1 MEIIIGRKGEQPFTI
16 TDKSVSGKH
25 LKLTTLPDGN
35 VQVEDLGSSNGT
47 FIDGVRIIKKVV
59 SRNTV
64 IQMGSNYTFKISDV
78 LPEVQKASK
87 VQQQTQNVTST
98 QKTTPEY
105 SIRPLKKIWEEFE
118 SAKEELD
125 EKNKNIQLW
134 RSAAPIFTMGSGA
147 LGVVFPY
154 AFILTFI
161 GLGLTIYAFYMAK
174 NFDYKKSIN
183 EVQDRFENKYLCPNC
198 NHFLE
203 NRKYKLLVQDKKCR
217 YCGCKFKE

>member
-1 MEIIIGRKGEQPFTI
+1 MELIVGRKGEQPFAI
-16 TDKSVSGKH
+16 VDKSVSNKH

-35 VQVEDLGSSNGT
+35 VEVEDLGSSNGT
-47 FIDGVRIIKKVV
+47 FIDGVRIVKKVV

-64 IQMGSNYTFKISDV
+64 IQMGIHYTFKISDV
-78 LPEVQKASK
+78 LPDAPKAAK
-87 VQQQTQNVTST
+87 ANLQTQNFATMP
-98 QKTTPEY
+98 KTAPEC
-105 SIRPLKKIWEEFE
+105 SIHPLKKVWKEYE

-134 RSAAPIFTMGSGA
+134 RSAAPIFTMASGA
-147 LGVVFPY
+147 LGVIFPY

-161 GLGLTIYAFYMAK
+161 GLGLTVYAFYMVK
-174 NFDYKKSIN
+174 NFDYKKSLN
-183 EVQDRFENKYLCPNC
+183 EVQERFENKYLCPNC

>member
-1 MEIIIGRKGEQPFTI
+1 MEIIVGRRGEQPFSI

-25 LKLTTLPDGN
+25 LKLTTMPDGN
-35 VQVEDLGSSNGT
+35 VLVEDLGSSNGT
-47 FIDGVRIIKKVV
+47 FIEGVRIMRKVV

-64 IQMGSNYTFKISDV
+64 IRMGLHYTFKISDV
-78 LPEVQKASK
+78 LPETPKINNVKKQA
-87 VQQQTQNVTST
+87 QNVTST
-98 QKTTPEY
+98 QKIVPEY
-105 SIRPLKKIWEEFE
+105 SIRYLKNVWEEFE
-118 SAKEELD
+118 STKEELD

-147 LGVVFPY
+147 LGVMFHY

-174 NFDYKKSIN
+174 NFDYKKSLK
-183 EVQDRFENKYLCPNC
+183 EAQDRFENKYLCPNC
-198 NHFLE
+198 KHSLE
-203 NRKYKLLVQDKKCR
+203 NRKYKMLVQDKKCR